1 MNNQPDD
8 IKMIDGEAFVS
19 GKVLVRLTLGVAV
32 ARPKSHQ
39 GQLFLTGVMPL
50 LKRANVALANEVTAL
65 ITRLGEIQ
73 FRFKIRRGMQTVEG
87 MNPFCLLSENDQEQ
101 IDDLC
106 HRVDCEIG
114 IAAVMR
120 AMKFNPVGLD
130 GSPIAS

>member
-1 MNNQPDD
+1 MNNPPDD
-8 IKMIDGEAFVS
+8 IKMIDGELFVS

-50 LKRANVALANEVTAL
+50 LKRANVALANDLTAL
-65 ITRLGEIQ
+65 ITRLGEIK

-87 MNPFCLLSENDQEQ
+87 MNPFCLLPETDQEQ

-106 HRVDCEIG
+106 HRIDCEIG
-114 IAAVMR
+114 IAEVMR
-120 AMKFNPVGLD
+120 AMRFQPV

>member
-1 MNNQPDD
+1 MNNPPDD
-8 IKMIDGEAFVS
+8 IKMIDGELFVS

-39 GQLFLTGVMPL
+39 GQLFLTGVLPL
-50 LKRANVALANEVTAL
+50 LKRANVALANELTAL

-73 FRFKIRRGMQTVEG
+73 YRFKIRRGMQTVDN
-87 MNPFCLLSENDQEQ
+87 MNPFCLLDEAEQER

-106 HRVDCEIG
+106 QQVDCEIG
-114 IAAVMR
+114 IAEIMK

>member
-1 MNNQPDD
+1 MIDQSDV
-8 IKMIDGEAFVS
+8 KLIDGEAFVS
-19 GKVLVRLTLGVAV
+19 GRVLIRLTLGVAV

-50 LKRANVALANEVTAL
+50 LKRANVALANEITAL

-87 MNPFCLLSENDQEQ
+87 MNPFCLLPEVDQER

-106 HRVDCEIG
+106 HRIDCEVGLAEI
-114 IAAVMR
+114 MR
-120 AMKFNPVGLD
+120 AMRFNPVELD

>member
-1 MNNQPDD
+1 MTNPDM
-8 IKMIDGEAFVS
+8 KLIDGELFVS

-50 LKRANVALANEVTAL
+50 IRKANTGLANETTAL
-65 ITRLGEIQ
+65 ITRLSEIK

-87 MNPFCLLSENDQEQ
+87 MNPFCLLPETDQEQ

-106 HRVDCEIG
+106 HRIDCEIG
-114 IAAVMR
+114 IAEVMR
-120 AMKFNPVGLD
+120 AMRFQPV

>member
-1 MNNQPDD
+1 MIDQND
-8 IKMIDGEAFVS
+8 IQMIDGEAFVS

-39 GQLFLTGVMPL
+39 GQQFLTGVMPL
-50 LKRANVALANEVTAL
+50 IRRANVALANEVTAL

-87 MNPFCLLSENDQEQ
+87 MNPFCLLDRQEQ
-101 IDDLC
+101 ERIDDLC
-106 HRVDCEIG
+106 HRIDCEVG
-114 IAAVMR
+114 LAEVMK

>member
-1 MNNQPDD
+1 MMIDQSDV
-8 IKMIDGEAFVS
+8 KVIDGEAFVS
-19 GKVLVRLTLGVAV
+19 GRVLIRLTLGVAV

-39 GQLFLTGVMPL
+39 GQQFLTGVMPL
-50 LKRANVALANEVTAL
+50 IRRANAALANETTAL

-87 MNPFCLLSENDQEQ
+87 MSPFCLLSETDQTR

-106 HRVDCEIG
+106 QRIDEEVG
-114 IAAVMR
+114 IAEIMR

>member
-50 LKRANVALANEVTAL
+50 IRRANVALANEVTAL

-73 FRFKIRRGMQTVEG
+73 FRFKIRRGMQTVEE
-87 MNPFCLLSENDQEQ
+87 MNPFYLLPEDDQMR

-106 HRVDCEIG
+106 HRIDCEVGLAEI
-114 IAAVMR
+114 MR
-120 AMKFNPVGLD
+120 AMRFNPVELD

>member
-1 MNNQPDD
+1 MNNAD

-19 GKVLVRLTLGVAV
+19 GKILIRLTLGVAV

-39 GQLFLTGVMPL
+39 AQLFQSGVMPIIR
-50 LKRANVALANEVTAL
+50 KASAALANEVTAL

-87 MNPFCLLSENDQEQ
+87 MNPFFLLSEVDQKL

-106 HRVDCEIG
+106 HQVDCEIG
-114 IAAVMR
+114 IAEVMR
-120 AMKFNPVGLD
+120 AMRFNPVGLD
-130 GSPIAS
+130 GSPLAG

>member
-50 LKRANVALANEVTAL
+50 LKRANVALANELTAL

-87 MNPFCLLSENDQEQ
+87 MNPFCLLPEVDQEQ

>member
-1 MNNQPDD
+1 MNNADF
-8 IKMIDGEAFVS
+8 KVIDGEPFVS
-19 GKVLVRLTLGVAV
+19 GRVLIRLTLGVAV
-32 ARPKSHQ
+32 ARPKSPQ

-50 LKRANVALANEVTAL
+50 IRRANVALANEVTAL